1 MSIFGSFIL
10 IILLMFLGSSLI
22 WTPYVK
28 GNNQI
33 RFFCTII
40 STTIFIVCCNIWK
53 VSFTFIN
60 KFFFITLPGSFYLP
74 LKSSEMMF
82 GVDGLSVFLVLLTGL
97 LFSICSIVAFDIVNK
112 VRLFFTIFF
121 VLEFFIFASFIS
133 LDYLIFYICFEAI
146 LIPMF
151 LMIGLWGSRRRRMKA
166 ANYFLLFAFFG
177 SLFMLIGIIIIYHTV
192 GSTGWYDSYVFN
204 YNLNTQKLLWI
215 LFFIGFAIKVPLW
228 PFHIWLPEA
237 HVEAPTIGSVILA
250 GLLLKLGGYGF
261 LRFVLPIFTDA
272 TKFFLPLAISLC
284 VIGIVYASLTTIRQ
298 VDMKR
303 IIAYSSVAH
312 MSYGMLGIF
321 SLNYYGIMGGIVLM
335 LGHGLVSSALF
346 LLVGVLYDTYGTRL
360 IKYYGGLSQVM
371 PLFSIFFFFF
381 TVANMGLPGL
391 CIFVGEFLTTI
402 GIFATNTFAAVISA
416 IAGVFT
422 VAYMIL
428 LYNRVVFGTL
438 KVQYIK
444 KFKDISAR
452 DFYVLFI
459 LSYLTLLF
467 GLCPQIFIESIEYT
481 VFKFQRL
488 YDVK

>member
-1 MSIFGSFIL
+1 
-10 IILLMFLGSSLI
+10 
-22 WTPYVK
+22 
-28 GNNQI
+28 
-33 RFFCTII
+33 
-40 STTIFIVCCNIWK
+40 
-53 VSFTFIN
+53 
-60 KFFFITLPGSFYLP
+60 
-74 LKSSEMMF
+74 
-82 GVDGLSVFLVLLTGL
+82 
-97 LFSICSIVAFDIVNK
+97 
-112 VRLFFTIFF
+112 
-121 VLEFFIFASFIS
+121 
-133 LDYLIFYICFEAI
+133 
-146 LIPMF
+146 
-151 LMIGLWGSRRRRMKA
+151 
-166 ANYFLLFAFFG
+166 
-177 SLFMLIGIIIIYHTV
+177 
-192 GSTGWYDSYVFN
+192 
-204 YNLNTQKLLWI
+204 
-215 LFFIGFAIKVPLW
+215 
-228 PFHIWLPEA
+228 
-237 HVEAPTIGSVILA
+237 
-250 GLLLKLGGYGF
+250 
-261 LRFVLPIFTDA
+261 
-272 TKFFLPLAISLC
+272 
-284 VIGIVYASLTTIRQ
+284 
-298 VDMKR
+298 MKR